1 MKWKKNLM
9 LIFMLLAGVIVGAL
23 LAKVTTDVPFLGWL
37 SYGNSIGIDVANPMI
52 LDLSVLKLAFGFEF
66 GINIAQ
72 IICVILSIFMYKGL
86 VNRL

>member
-1 MKWKKNLM
+1 MKWKKNLL

-23 LAKVTTDVPFLGWL
+23 LASITEGMSFLSWL
-37 SYGNSIGIDVANPMI
+37 SYGKSIGIDVASPMI

-72 IICVILSIFMYKGL
+72 IICVILSIFAYKTL
-86 VNRL
+86 AKKL

>member
-9 LIFMLLAGVIVGAL
+9 LIFMLLAGVIVGAFV
-23 LAKVTTDVPFLGWL
+23 ANVTEGIPFLSWL
-37 SYGNSIGIDVANPMI
+37 AYGKSIGIDVTNPMI

-72 IICVILSIFMYKGL
+72 IICVILAICMYKGL

>member
-1 MKWKKNLM
+1 MKWKKNLI

-23 LAKVTTDVPFLGWL
+23 LAKVTADMPILSWL

>member
-1 MKWKKNLM
+1 
-9 LIFMLLAGVIVGAL
+9 
-23 LAKVTTDVPFLGWL
+23 
-37 SYGNSIGIDVANPMI
+37 MI